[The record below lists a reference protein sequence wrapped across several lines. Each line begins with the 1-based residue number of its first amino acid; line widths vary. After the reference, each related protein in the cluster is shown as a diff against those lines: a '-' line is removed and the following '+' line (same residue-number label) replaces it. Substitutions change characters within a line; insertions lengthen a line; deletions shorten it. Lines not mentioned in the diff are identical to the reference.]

1 MASIP
6 AHATKAMEE
15 KILSD
20 LETAL
25 NEDAY
30 KIESLQM
37 AAYAA
42 ALESPIKKI
51 KLAKTKGNF
60 KPAIGWAEV
69 AKKVKREG
77 GLIPEPSTLQAMDFE
92 ALEKHLAAAGVSGP
106 LPPLADW
113 QKKPFWEDFPDA
125 PPPAPQPDGPPAKT
139 APGVWSFEGFGPP
152 PHKPVPAWKFN
163 AEAYEALQPYQPEK
177 LPININGVSHEQI
190 KTQKAKGFVWSYQ
203 HKITEGVYG
212 AGYTT
217 ASRADLPL
225 GSTRLIPQC
234 AWPEKLEHPMF
245 ARPCPL
251 TPRHGFVESRIVTTI
266 DEAKA
271 VFAEARREDP
281 LAEMILMEPLTAVW
295 SGVATSKGVS
305 WGWGNDGVTSNTS
318 RSVSIPTPGT
328 STEHFKLANYSRFGH
343 LSYIGIKAD
352 DDVYLELVEHKHLTR
367 LVQMRA
373 GPQQPTTRN
382 YIPQETKV
390 QKILHMD
397 DHNLLDWEKVI
408 LKHKDTPGV
417 VVHLP
422 QSALSSHWA
431 VHAIA
436 NGLPVYTETYLELGE
451 QLHTETL
458 NVAPLDEHDYDTIAD
473 HIQKFSH
480 MDFMGDHRDEHHW
493 RRRSEMITTAFASI
507 HAMPLWGPEPH
518 LLALRG
524 FAMAA
529 SMRFIAAASYG
540 ELRHWFGQG
549 PGRHGRKFP
558 CALIG
563 GDTGYDIS
571 QTRDR
576 TAVYEKLLQPADTQT
591 LHKALKCA
599 EKGFRAYGWGDSES
613 NTRRH
618 RDDDTS
624 ASSGYGGKNWSN
636 VARGGR
642 DLASA
647 VDSFL
652 HYPSEALW
660 IKVLSTANIALH
672 TAHNNGHCV
681 NKWVSSNTL
690 NALAQA
696 PVMGFMNSFA
706 AETVL
711 AYNPKS

>member
-1 MASIP
+1 MASNTPVINDDFM
-6 AHATKAMEE
+6 T
-15 KILSD
+15 D
-20 LETAL
+20 LEAALHEDAMIMRLQADAYATAL
-25 NEDAY
+25 DT
-30 KIESLQM
+30 
-37 AAYAA
+37 
-42 ALESPIKKI
+42 PIKKI
-51 KLAKTKGNF
+51 KLAKSKGNY
-60 KPAIGWAEV
+60 KLPSVGWDAV

-77 GLIPEPSTLQAMDFE
+77 GLIPDPSTLQAVDFVE
-92 ALEKHLAAAGVSGP
+92 VEKKLIGAGFDP
-106 LPPLADW
+106 FPPLQDW
-113 QKKPFWEDFPDA
+113 QMKPTPFWEDDH
-125 PPPAPQPDGPPAKT
+125 PAPNPMPDGPPPKT
-139 APGVWSFEGFGPP
+139 APGKWTFEGFGPP
-152 PHKPVPAWKFN
+152 TIKPPI
-163 AEAYEALQPYQPEK
+163 PYREGDFVD
-177 LPININGVSHEQI
+177 PIKSKPIGITMVSHEAI
-190 KTQKAKGFVWSYQ
+190 KTQKAKGFAYSYQ

-212 AGYTT
+212 TGYGT
-217 ASRADLPL
+217 ASRSDLPP
-225 GSTRLIPQC
+225 GHARLLPQC
-234 AWPEKLEHPMF
+234 AWPDRLDHPMF

-251 TPRHGFVESRIVTTI
+251 TPRHGFVESRIVTTLS
-266 DEAKA
+266 EAKA
-271 VFAEARREDP
+271 VFDEARKEDP
-281 LAEMILMEPLTAVW
+281 QAEMILMEPLSAKW

-318 RSVSIPTPGT
+318 RSVAIPTPAT
-328 STEHFKLANYSRFGH
+328 SPEHLKLANYHRFGQ
-343 LSYIGIKAD
+343 LSHIGIMNGD
-352 DDVYLELVEHKHLTR
+352 DIYFELVEHKNLTR

-373 GPQQPTTRN
+373 GPPQPTTKN
-382 YIPQETKV
+382 FIPRDTWVE
-390 QKILHMD
+390 KILHMD
-397 DHNLLDWEKVI
+397 SYNLLDWEAII
-408 LKHKDTPGV
+408 LKHKNARGV

-422 QSALSSHWA
+422 NTALSSHWA
-431 VHAIA
+431 VHAITH
-436 NGLPVYTETYLELGE
+436 GIPVYTEQYLELGRLLKE
-451 QLHTETL
+451 ETL
-458 NVAPLDEHDYDTIAD
+458 NVAPLAPADYDTIAD
-473 HIQKFSH
+473 HILRFSQ

-518 LLALRG
+518 LLAMRG

-563 GDTGYDIS
+563 ADTAYSFDIS

-576 TAVYEKLLQPADTQT
+576 TAVYEKLLMPASTQV
-591 LHKALKCA
+591 LYKALKCA
-599 EKGFRAYGWGDSES
+599 EKGFRAYGWGDGEN

-618 RDDDTS
+618 RGDDTTS
-624 ASSGYGGKNWSN
+624 SSGYGGKNWAN

-660 IKVLSTANIALH
+660 TRVVSTANIALH

-690 NALAQA
+690 NALALA

-711 AYNPKS
+711 GYNPKS